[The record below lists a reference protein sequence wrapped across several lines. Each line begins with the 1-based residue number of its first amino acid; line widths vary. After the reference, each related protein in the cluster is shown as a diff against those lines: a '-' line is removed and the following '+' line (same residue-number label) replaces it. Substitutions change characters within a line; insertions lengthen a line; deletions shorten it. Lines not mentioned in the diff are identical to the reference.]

1 MAFRINSNIPAQNA
15 LRNLNIT
22 QNNLN
27 GTVERL
33 SSGLRI
39 NKAKDDAAGL
49 AISEGMRSDVRV
61 LRQGVRNANDAIS
74 VIQTAE
80 GGMSQV
86 NTILTRMKELAMESA
101 GVLPD
106 NNDRAKLDAEFTALS
121 DELNRIA
128 SGTEFNG
135 TSLLDGTFVDKNVH
149 IGLGNDQGV
158 DKVSISI
165 SSRSGV
171 DKAFTTAQLLDAAND
186 GATSVFTISTQDSAI
201 NVMARINTAIDNVN
215 AARAGLGALQS
226 RFDQMIMNLDNTIEN
241 TSAAESQIRDADIA
255 YETTQ
260 FTRFQILQQSGV
272 AMLAQANVAPQSAL
286 SLLG

>member
-22 QNNLN
+22 QNSLN
-27 GTVERL
+27 STVERL

-49 AISEGMRSDVRV
+49 AISEGMRSDIRV

-80 GGMSQV
+80 GGMSQI

-106 NNDRAKLDAEFTALS
+106 NDDRAKLDAEFQALS
-121 DELNRIA
+121 DELDRIA

-135 TSLLDGTFVDKNVH
+135 TSLLDGTFAAKNVH
-149 IGLGNDQGV
+149 VGLGNDQGV
-158 DKVSISI
+158 DKVSITITSTQGGTT
-165 SSRSGV
+165 S
-171 DKAFTTAQLLDAAND
+171 FTATQLLGAA
-186 GATSVFTISTQDSAI
+186 TLTISTQDSAI
-201 NVMARINTAIDNVN
+201 DVMARISTAIDNVN
-215 AARAGLGALQS
+215 ASRADLGALQS

-241 TSAAESQIRDADIA
+241 TAAAESQIRDADIA

-272 AMLAQANVAPQSAL
+272 AMLAQANVAPQGAL

>member
-1 MAFRINSNIPAQNA
+1 MAFRINNNIPAQNA

-49 AISEGMRSDVRV
+49 AISEGMRSDIRV

-80 GGMSQV
+80 GGMSQIG
-86 NTILTRMKELAMESA
+86 TILTRMKELAMESA

-106 NNDRAKLDAEFTALS
+106 NNDRMKLDAEFIALS

-135 TSLLDGTFVDKNVH
+135 TSLLDGSFAGKYVH
-149 IGLGNDQGV
+149 VGLGDDAGV
-158 DKVSISI
+158 DKVSITI
-165 SSRSGV
+165 SASQTG
-171 DKAFTTAQLLDAAND
+171 ATGFTSSQLLNPGG
-186 GATSVFTISTQDSAI
+186 GAMTFTISTQDSAI
-201 NVMARINTAIDNVN
+201 NVMARITTAIDNVN
-215 AARAGLGALQS
+215 ASRADLGALQS
-226 RFDQMIMNLDNTIEN
+226 RFEQMIMNLENTIEN

-260 FTRFQILQQSGV
+260 FTKYQILQQSGV
-272 AMLAQANVAPQSAL
+272 AMLAQANVASQSAL